1 MPGKFYG
8 QRSLAGYS
16 PWGCKELDM
25 TEQKHCAACE
35 AAEITDKNLANQLTF
50 NWAPLVVQL
59 VKNLLAMWEISV
71 QSWVGKKLWRRELQ

>member
-1 MPGKFYG
+1 
-8 QRSLAGYS
+8 
-16 PWGCKELDM
+16 M